1 MTTAAAHDPIAEV
14 EARYQHRLD
23 AEVTRVRDE
32 ARAAVEEFKR
42 TFPPP
47 TDAQI
52 ESLLLPELRA
62 FPVRLGGRDFEL
74 RELPAIVE
82 KKFLRLV
89 EQKLPA
95 LVEEILG
102 FEERIGENAARVFA
116 DVLGRAE
123 TALNLVSEAC
133 VLVLDPAGEHK
144 LTREFVQ
151 QHASTARQ
159 LRILDAQLKLNGARD
174 FLSQLWPVLRAP
186 EETEVP
192 ALSVQPGSSPSV
204 TPGSPPLPVGANS
217 SAIRP
222 QPFSGDSPSAS

>member
-1 MTTAAAHDPIAEV
+1 MTTAAAHDPIAEI
-14 EARYQHRLD
+14 EARYQRRLES
-23 AEVTRVRDE
+23 EVARVGDE

-47 TDAQI
+47 SDAQI
-52 ESLLLPELRA
+52 ESLLLPELNA

-74 RELPAIVE
+74 RELPAIIE

-102 FEERIGENAARVFA
+102 LEERIGENAARVFA

-123 TALNLVSEAC
+123 TALDLVSEAC
-133 VLVLDPAGEHK
+133 VLVLDPTGEHK
-144 LTREFVQ
+144 LTREFIQ

-159 LRILDAQLKLNGARD
+159 LRVLEAQLKLNGARD
-174 FLSQLWPVLRAP
+174 FLSQLFPVLRTPTAS
-186 EETEVP
+186 EVP
-192 ALSVQPGSSPSV
+192 ALNPQPAGSPSAI
-204 TPGSPPLPVGANS
+204 PASPPLPVGASS
-217 SAIRP
+217 SATRP